1 MAEIPLKRRKSSI
14 NQTKP
19 ICVSQ
24 TALCQGIDQGILS
37 SLIKFSLWHLTL
49 KLLYKQNLY
58 VTSNRGA
65 ARGGAARGTR
75 GAARGG
81 PPTRGAPAGRGAP
94 PARPAPPVPAPP
106 PPPQRETYDE
116 YAAPVRLSVLWFHVF
131 IAELRLCNFKKV
143 AVWIIGQ
150 IFSRK
155 NYI

>member
-1 MAEIPLKRRKSSI
+1 MLLTSPVLPKLGSPCWWLHVTCK
-14 NQTKP
+14 QG

-24 TALCQGIDQGILS
+24 TPLCQGKDQGILS
-37 SLIKFSLWHLTL
+37 SLIKPLSFSFLPL

-58 VTSNRGA
+58 LTLNRGA

-116 YAAPVRLSVLWFHVF
+116 YAAPVRIFVF
-131 IAELRLCNFKKV
+131 GSINSLLDWDCAILKRWLC
-143 AVWIIGQ
+143 G
-150 IFSRK
+150 
-155 NYI
+155 